1 MNSKTK
7 IIATVG
13 PASEGNQVLKSIFKS
28 GADLVRLNT
37 KHNTLDWHS
46 KTINR
51 FQQAEKQVNRNM
63 GLIIDLSKPKLTKE
77 LNQFIKSYSG
87 SIDYLALS
95 FVRNKNEV
103 KRIRDKIRE
112 INEKI
117 GLISKIE
124 SPQGLKNIDQIIEA
138 SDGIMIARG
147 DLAIEAGFE
156 KLPGIQ
162 KRLILKCRR
171 KGKPVIVATEM
182 LESMINSK
190 TPTRAEIID
199 VANAVYGGTDG
210 VMLSGETA
218 IGQYP
223 VEAVKMMNKTIE
235 AVEEEGADIPH
246 LFRNERFPLND
257 ESIVRLA
264 NKITDFIEKDDQP
277 AGYLVFTKSGQTAFS
292 LSSFRP
298 DLPIFAFTDNPTVM
312 GKLLLG
318 YGIDSFNIGF
328 DDQRGVIDTIK
339 LAIETL
345 KKKKEVNKGDK
356 LIIVSGDNIGVKGG
370 TNNIR
375 ITEVS

>member
-7 IIATVG
+7 IIATIG
-13 PASEGNQVLKSIFKS
+13 PASESSQILKSIFKS

-37 KHNTLDWHS
+37 KHNTLDWHD
-46 KTINR
+46 KTVEK
-51 FQQAEKQVNRNM
+51 FQQAEEQVNRNM
-63 GLIIDLSKPKLTKE
+63 GLIIDLSEPKLTKE
-77 LNQFIKSYSG
+77 LNQFIKSHSDT
-87 SIDYLALS
+87 IDYLALS
-95 FVRNKNEV
+95 FIRNKNEV
-103 KRIRDKIRE
+103 KRIRNKIKE
-112 INEKI
+112 INGKI

-124 SPQGLKNIDQIIEA
+124 SPEGLKNIDQIIEV

-190 TPTRAEIID
+190 TPTRAEVID

-223 VEAVKMMNKTIE
+223 VEAVKMMNKTIK
-235 AVEEEGADIPH
+235 AVEDEGADIPG
-246 LFRNERFPLND
+246 LFKDERFPLND

-264 NKITDFIEKDDQP
+264 DKITDFIQKDDHP

-318 YGIDSFNIGF
+318 YGIDSFDIDF
-328 DDQRGVIDTIK
+328 SDQRSVIDTIN
-339 LAIETL
+339 LAIGAL
-345 KKKKEVNKGDK
+345 KKKNEVDQGDK

-375 ITEVS
+375 ITEVN